1 MHKDLEFLREIQTL
15 DQRLK
20 ELDSEIASLPRR
32 IAALEMALVA
42 HRLTVER
49 IKSEQVT
56 LATERRKTELL
67 VQDFRAKVSKSRGH
81 SSEVK
86 TNQEYRAVM
95 DEVAFAEAEIS
106 KCEERLLQYMEN
118 GEAQERALAV
128 AEEAMTTE
136 QAQVDEARASLEAR
150 TAADRAE
157 RDRLHASREA
167 LRVQVGSDV
176 LRRYERVSKLRG
188 QGLAPIDLEAC
199 GSCRVRL
206 RPQMLQE
213 ILARP
218 HEIFVCES
226 CGRLL
231 FLPPQASEANLTMD
245 AHSARS

>member
-32 IAALEMALVA
+32 IATLETALVT
-42 HRLTVER
+42 HRQTVER
-49 IKSEQVT
+49 IKSEQIT
-56 LATERRKTELL
+56 LAAERRKTELS

-106 KCEERLLQYMEN
+106 KCEERLLQLMEN
-118 GEAQERALAV
+118 GEAQDGALAR
-128 AEEAMTTE
+128 AQEALAAE
-136 QAQVDEARASLEAR
+136 QAQVDAARASLEAR
-150 TAADRAE
+150 TTADRAE
-157 RDRLHASREA
+157 RDRVNATREA

-231 FLPPQASEANLTMD
+231 FLPPQSSEANLTVD
-245 AHSARS
+245 AQTARS